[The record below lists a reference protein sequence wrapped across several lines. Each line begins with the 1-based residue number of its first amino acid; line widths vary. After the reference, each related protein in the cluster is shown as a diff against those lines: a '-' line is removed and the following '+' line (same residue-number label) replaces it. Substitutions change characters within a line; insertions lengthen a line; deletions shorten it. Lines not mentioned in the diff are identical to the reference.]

1 MIKQQRVYQVHM
13 VHENGDERIHAWFT
27 YDDAMK
33 HVDKESKIAKRNKNK
48 ITNFEII
55 KDHTN

>member
-1 MIKQQRVYQVHM
+1 M

-33 HVDKESKIAKRNKNK
+33 HVEEESKIAKSKKNK

-55 KDHTN
+55 KDHTS